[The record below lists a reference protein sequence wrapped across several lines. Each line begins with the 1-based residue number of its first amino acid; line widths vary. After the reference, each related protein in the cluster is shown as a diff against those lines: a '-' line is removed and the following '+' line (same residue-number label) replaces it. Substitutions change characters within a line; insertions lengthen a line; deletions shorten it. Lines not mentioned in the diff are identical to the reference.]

1 MWQGEG
7 SSGHSLQNDGP
18 SRLIWEGLVGEG
30 ESKKTTRIA
39 GDVAKRTDS
48 LSELFNSSY
57 SELFAPR
64 RLETSAQVLDADTVG
79 R

>member
-1 MWQGEG
+1 M
-7 SSGHSLQNDGP
+7 
-18 SRLIWEGLVGEG
+18 VGEG